1 MKTFRAH
8 QLLKPLV
15 LKPLVLAAPVWFAFT
30 AWLAPSALAQD
41 GARWYQIEI
50 TVFTNESNDIAL
62 ESWPDPDLAFPSRLR
77 TLDSVLDH
85 LTLNDWSLLSSPAAR
100 PVSDMEADPE
110 LQAPSDEGPEALQN
124 GGYRLPDAR
133 RDAYVS
139 LPASEHTFTD
149 TNRAL
154 TSSPAYRVLYHDAWR
169 QPVMRAA
176 QATPIAILAGR
187 AFGTRHELEGSITI
201 RFNQSQDRVVL
212 DTNLWLSQFTRLRPV
227 DGESTEL
234 PALPESLRQALRL
247 GDENTRADEQLDAT
261 INGQI
266 AVQETEENDGFYVS
280 AIFPMQD
287 SRDMRSNEFHYLDH
301 PAMGILIQVFPYE
314 LPPAQLTPIQENVLP
329 L

>member
-1 MKTFRAH
+1 MKISRVL
-8 QLLKPLV
+8 QLLLV
-15 LKPLVLAAPVWFAFT
+15 LLASPVWLT
-30 AWLAPSALAQD
+30 PSALAQD

-50 TVFTNESNDIAL
+50 TIFANESNDVAL
-62 ESWPDPDLAFPSRLR
+62 ESWPTTELGFPRNVQP
-77 TLDSVLDH
+77 LDSVLDH
-85 LTLNDWSLLSSPAAR
+85 LALNDWSLLSPPAAR
-100 PVSDMEADPE
+100 AGSDMEADPE
-110 LQAPSDEGPEALQN
+110 LQAPSNEGPEALQN

-139 LPASEHTFTD
+139 LPANEHSFTD

-154 TSSPAYRVLYHDAWR
+154 NNSPVYRVLYHNAWR
-169 QPVMRAA
+169 QPVVRTA

-187 AFGTRHELEGSITI
+187 TFGTRHELEGSITI

-247 GDENTRADEQLDAT
+247 DDENTRADEQLNT
-261 INGQI
+261 QINGQI
-266 AVQETEENDGFYVS
+266 AVQDVEENDGFYVS

-314 LPPAQLTPIQENVLP
+314 LPPVQLTPIQENVLP